1 MAGMDRSGLWR
12 AVIAGATGLAVAVF
26 AASASALPA
35 GCTQSGT
42 AVSCPFVSTGS
53 EQQFVVPAGVFGVD
67 VTAVGGKGGAGA
79 TTGGT
84 GGTGGFGAAVTAQ
97 FAVTPGQVLYV
108 EVGAIGGSA
117 PSSSAAGAGG
127 FNGGG
132 AGAADSGVAA
142 SGGGGGAS
150 DVRTCSRAS
159 LSCVPGTAS
168 DTRLLVAAG
177 GGGGGAGADANG
189 GSGGTAG
196 AAPGS
201 GTPGMT
207 LGPSGGG
214 AGGGAGSVAAG
225 GTGGAAGSTDA
236 GTAASPGGDGSA
248 GQGGSG
254 SVASGNPQGPGGG
267 GGGGFNGG
275 GGGGSGA
282 EGGTGTVGGGGGGG
296 AGASFA
302 PMGATIA
309 TDSTGIPGIIIIYR
323 TPTQAAHVG
332 PASLSYGTQP
342 QSTVSAPKTI
352 TITNSGFAPLLVT
365 GLTFGG
371 ASPQDYLVSFN
382 GCLGPI
388 APAASCTVGVSFAP
402 QAQGASTASL
412 QIASSDPA
420 SPATV
425 ALSGTGGPLP
435 QGPPGT
441 TGATG
446 QRGAPGQRGAQGP
459 AGRIELVQ
467 CHTVTKTVTSHGHKH
482 KVKHQKC
489 SAKLVSGTVKFTT
502 SPTSVAAAIS
512 RGRITYATGRAISL
526 GAGRWQLALTHWIH
540 QLRPGRYTLTLRIHH
555 GRDTSTRRTTITMT

>member
-196 AAPGS
+196 AAPAVRHSWHDPGS
-201 GTPGMT
+201 ERRRRGRRSRIGRRWRHRWRGWARPMLVPRRRRERTDPPGRAA
-207 LGPSGGG
+207 LGAWR
-214 AGGGAGSVAAG
+214 AGIRKARVAVAA
-225 GTGGAAGSTDA
+225 
-236 GTAASPGGDGSA
+236 
-248 GQGGSG
+248 
-254 SVASGNPQGPGGG
+254 VA
-267 GGGGFNGG
+267 
-275 GGGGSGA
+275 
-282 EGGTGTVGGGGGGG
+282 
-296 AGASFA
+296 
-302 PMGATIA
+302 
-309 TDSTGIPGIIIIYR
+309 
-323 TPTQAAHVG
+323 
-332 PASLSYGTQP
+332 
-342 QSTVSAPKTI
+342 
-352 TITNSGFAPLLVT
+352 
-365 GLTFGG
+365 
-371 ASPQDYLVSFN
+371 
-382 GCLGPI
+382 
-388 APAASCTVGVSFAP
+388 
-402 QAQGASTASL
+402 
-412 QIASSDPA
+412 
-420 SPATV
+420 
-425 ALSGTGGPLP
+425 
-435 QGPPGT
+435 
-441 TGATG
+441 
-446 QRGAPGQRGAQGP
+446 
-459 AGRIELVQ
+459 
-467 CHTVTKTVTSHGHKH
+467 
-482 KVKHQKC
+482 
-489 SAKLVSGTVKFTT
+489 
-502 SPTSVAAAIS
+502 
-512 RGRITYATGRAISL
+512 
-526 GAGRWQLALTHWIH
+526 
-540 QLRPGRYTLTLRIHH
+540 
-555 GRDTSTRRTTITMT
+555 

>member
-1 MAGMDRSGLWR
+1 M
-12 AVIAGATGLAVAVF
+12 
-26 AASASALPA
+26 
-35 GCTQSGT
+35 
-42 AVSCPFVSTGS
+42 
-53 EQQFVVPAGVFGVD
+53 VPAGVAGVD

-84 GGTGGFGAAVTAQ
+84 GGAGGFGTAVTAE

-108 EVGAIGGSA
+108 EVGANGGSA

-159 LSCVPGTAS
+159 LPCVLGTAS
-168 DTRLLVAAG
+168 DTRLLAAAG
-177 GGGGGAGADANG
+177 GGGGGPGADANG
-189 GSGGTAG
+189 GPGG
-196 AAPGS
+196 AAGPVPAS

-207 LGPSGGG
+207 MGPSGGG
-214 AGGGAGSVAAG
+214 GGGGAGSIAAG
-225 GTGGAAGSTDA
+225 GTGGAAGSIDA
-236 GTAASPGGDGSA
+236 GTPASPGTDGSA

-254 SVASGNPQGPGGG
+254 SVAGGNPQGPGGG
-267 GGGGFNGG
+267 GGAGLNGG

-282 EGGTGTVGGGGGGG
+282 EGGTGIVGGGGGGG

-309 TDSTGIPGIIIIYR
+309 MDSTGIPEIIITYR
-323 TPTQAAHVG
+323 APTQAAHVA
-332 PASLSYGTQP
+332 PASLSYRTQP
-342 QSTVSAPKTI
+342 QSTVSAPKTV

-388 APAASCTVGVSFAP
+388 APAVSCTVGVSFAP

-412 QIASSDPA
+412 QIASNDSA
-420 SPATV
+420 GPATV
-425 ALSGTGGPLP
+425 TLSGTGGPLP

-441 TGATG
+441 TGVTG

-467 CHTVTKTVTSHGHKH
+467 CHTITKTVTSHGHKH
-482 KVKHQKC
+482 KVKQQRC
-489 SAKLVSGTVKFTT
+489 SARLVSGTVKFTT
-502 SPTSVAAAIS
+502 SPTSAAAAVS

-526 GAGRWQLALTHWIH
+526 GAGRWQLVLTHRIH
-540 QLRPGRYTLTLRIHH
+540 QLRPGHYTLTLRIHR
-555 GRDTSTRRTTITMT
+555 GRRTATRRSTITVT